1 MKKLLF
7 LFSALLFI
15 SCSGDDDSSSN
26 DTSIDPPSWIQGR
39 WHTQVNGVDIDSGF
53 EFKKND
59 LCIVNGNYSQCY
71 QSSIDLLSQNSNDV
85 SVKEEISSD
94 RYFIELTMLSQI
106 VTLEFEKV
114 SESMIREVFSNN
126 YSEYHLVD

>member
-1 MKKLLF
+1 M
-7 LFSALLFI
+7 

-26 DTSIDPPSWIQGR
+26 DTSIDPPNWIQGR
-39 WHTQVNGVDIDSGF
+39 WHTQVNGVDFDSGF

-59 LCIVNGNYSQCY
+59 FCIVNGNYSQCY

-94 RYFIELTMLSQI
+94 RYFIELTIVSQI
-106 VTLEFEKV
+106 VTYEYEKFSETFNEASNAILLLEPIKK
-114 SESMIREVFSNN
+114 FSNLLLGSIRV
-126 YSEYHLVD
+126 Y

>member
-39 WHTQVNGVDIDSGF
+39 WHTQVNGVDFDSGF

-59 LCIVNGNYSQCY
+59 LCIVSGNYSQCY

-94 RYFIELTMLSQI
+94 RYFIELTMVSQI
-106 VTLEFEKV
+106 VTYEFEKV

-126 YSEYHLVD
+126 YSDYHLVD

>member
-1 MKKLLF
+1 MRKLLF
-7 LFSALLFI
+7 LFSSLLFI

-39 WHTQVNGVDIDSGF
+39 WHTQVNGVDFDSGF

-59 LCIVNGNYSQCY
+59 FCIINGNFSQCY

-94 RYFIELTMLSQI
+94 RYFIELKMVSNIFTY
-106 VTLEFEKV
+106 EFEKV
-114 SESMIREVFSNN
+114 SESMIRQVFSNN

>member
-7 LFSALLFI
+7 LFTALLFI

-39 WHTQVNGVDIDSGF
+39 WHTQVNGVDFDSGF

-59 LCIVNGNYSQCY
+59 FCIINENFSQCY

-94 RYFIELTMLSQI
+94 RYFIELKMVSNIFTY
-106 VTLEFEKV
+106 EFEKV
-114 SESMIREVFSNN
+114 SESMIRQVFSNN

>member
-7 LFSALLFI
+7 LFTALLFI

-39 WHTQVNGVDIDSGF
+39 WHTQVNGVDFDSGF

-59 LCIVNGNYSQCY
+59 FCIINGNFSQCY

-94 RYFIELTMLSQI
+94 RYFIELKMVSNIFTY
-106 VTLEFEKV
+106 EFEKV
-114 SESMIREVFSNN
+114 SESMIRQVFSNN

>member
-1 MKKLLF
+1 MKKL
-7 LFSALLFI
+7 FSVYCFI
-15 SCSGDDDSSSN
+15 VYLCSGDDDSSSN

-39 WHTQVNGVDIDSGF
+39 WHTQVNGVDFDSGF

-59 LCIVNGNYSQCY
+59 LCIVSGNYSQCY

-94 RYFIELTMLSQI
+94 RYFIELTMVSQI
-106 VTLEFEKV
+106 VTYEFEKV